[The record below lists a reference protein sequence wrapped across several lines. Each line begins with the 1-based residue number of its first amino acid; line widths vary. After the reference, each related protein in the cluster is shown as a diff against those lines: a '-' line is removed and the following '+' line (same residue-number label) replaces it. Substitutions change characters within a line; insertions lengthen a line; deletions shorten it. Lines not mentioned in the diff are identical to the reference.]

1 MIKFFRKIRQR
12 VLAENRISRYL
23 LYAIGET
30 ALIVIGILIALQIN
44 NWNEY
49 QKAVKSENELLTSL
63 QNEISANIKLLK
75 LVNENNIIWTNDG
88 SNIVQKLSAGIDTF
102 SDSEVTRAFN
112 FVESLIKSPVLD
124 GIVSSNS
131 NVLIKRKELITDFRN
146 LKNTYD
152 AVLLQESYLVE
163 FWNSKVIDFF
173 ISCGIPYQGNLDT
186 ETTISLMDIE
196 LGGYS
201 EKQFIALIKVKS
213 VIQEYWE
220 VERDNALEKSME
232 ILTILINDD
241 EIED

>member
-1 MIKFFRKIRQR
+1 MDMIKFFRKIRQR
-12 VLAENRISRYL
+12 LLTENKISKYL
-23 LYAIGET
+23 LYAIGEI

-63 QNEISANIKLLK
+63 QNEISANIELLK
-75 LVNENNIIWTNDG
+75 LVNVNNNIWASDG
-88 SNIVQKLSAGIDTF
+88 SDIVQELLLGIDTL

-112 FVESLIKSPVLD
+112 FYESLIKSPVLD

-131 NVLIKRKELITDFRN
+131 NVLVTRKGLIADFRN
-146 LKNTYD
+146 LKDAYD
-152 AVLLQESYLVE
+152 GILLQESYLVE

-173 ISCGIPYQGNLDT
+173 VSCGILYQGNLDN
-186 ETTISLMDIE
+186 ETTISLEDIE

-201 EKQFIALIKVKS
+201 KKQFIALIKVKS

-220 VERDNALEKSME
+220 VERDSALEKSKE
-232 ILTILINDD
+232 TLILLKNAN
-241 EIED
+241 